1 MGINERP
8 PSALPFLTLLLD
20 GTWVVAALSDQPN
33 TRSKH
38 DFMIPLG
45 GCVSARGQDFA
56 LVFVYSTSME

>member
-8 PSALPFLTLLLD
+8 HRALPFLTLLLD

-45 GCVSARGQDFA
+45 D
-56 LVFVYSTSME
+56 VYLLEGRILL